1 MSRKANVSTQK
12 QSSCVIY
19 AWDHLS
25 SVVVFFIFISCIMC
39 IAFFSAFFFA
49 HFCWCIC
56 RIPCLLSIC
65 IDGSFCCVMAG
76 DFHTWCDGETMLW
89 LEPWRTVS
97 TRQGAAPVLW
107 VELLCARPRGETAAT
122 SQGRCALMMTPTACG
137 RSSVACLTSRAPPP
151 HCTSGCSLWT
161 TPASQGTSVQEQE
174 ASRPPHPPQLLPG
187 LALLTIS
194 PLIFWTGG

>member
-1 MSRKANVSTQK
+1 MGPP
-12 QSSCVIY
+12 
-19 AWDHLS
+19 
-25 SVVVFFIFISCIMC
+25 FISCFLHFYQLYNVHC
-39 IAFFSAFFFA
+39 FFFFFSFFFA

-76 DFHTWCDGETMLW
+76 DFHTWCDGKTMLW
-89 LEPWRTVS
+89 PEPWRTVS

-122 SQGRCALMMTPTACG
+122 SQGRCALTMTPTACG
-137 RSSVACLTSRAPPP
+137 RSSAACLTSRAPPP
-151 HCTSGCSLWT
+151 RCTSGCSLWT

-174 ASRPPHPPQLLPG
+174 ASRPPHPPQPLPW
-187 LALLTIS
+187 LTLSTIS